1 MAKTMERSSPTAPKS
16 RAASNGQPAR
26 EEIALRAYHIYLQR
40 GAAPGSE
47 FEDWMQAER
56 QLIAEI
62 GKPHRK
68 VKAKSAA
75 A

>member
-26 EEIALRAYHIYLQR
+26 EEIALRAYQIYLKR
-40 GAAPGSE
+40 GAAPGNE

-68 VKAKSAA
+68 ATATSTGA
-75 A
+75 